1 MEPKTHCFVG
11 VVGPTRTKGLA
22 VSSLP
27 PLGLQ
32 ACVAM
37 LDSFLWVLGL

>member
-11 VVGPTRTKGLA
+11 VVGLA

-37 LDSFLWVLGL
+37 LDYFLWVLGL